1 MPLLSVTGRA
11 WKYQNSALWDTIDQ
25 TWYDTLTFASS
36 PDSVL
41 AAVMAAEASVDLG
54 GRRIIKKKTAAVAAG
69 SEASSPAAG
78 VSAAAASPVAVMAGS
93 ETQKNAVAYCIQ
105 HISWKQNELALQEYC
120 QSYATI

>member
-11 WKYQNSALWDTIDQ
+11 WEFQNSALWDTIDQ
-25 TWYDTLTFASS
+25 TWYDTLTLASS

-41 AAVMAAEASVDLG
+41 AAVMAAEASVDRGSLS
-54 GRRIIKKKTAAVAAG
+54 TSPPSVAAVAAG

-93 ETQKNAVAYCIQ
+93 ETQKHKVAYCIQ
-105 HISWKQNELALQEYC
+105 NISW
-120 QSYATI
+120 